1 MHWSTTPSKARCFR
15 SDGVVRKRPNAL
27 DAWLSN
33 GFGDVAARRAPC
45 RVFPARV
52 ASLPRQ
58 AGKTAVRG
66 FVGECA
72 GGREPR
78 FWGRRGGSI
87 LVRDKARGS
96 QVPLRAGNTA
106 PQCGSGS
113 VFRGGQFY
121 RDGVWSG
128 ISTAEIAQSCGVF
141 PGSARGYPQKYEAGR
156 ICMKIKERLEPE
168 YEVFVPRYR
177 LRRMRFWKSQKSLPV
192 YSRFQCNQRRKL
204 CHAKK

>member
-1 MHWSTTPSKARCFR
+1 MRFCTVRPCAAPCADFPTPVASIPAQPLKPLCRGLCAAC
-15 SDGVVRKRPNAL
+15 
-27 DAWLSN
+27 
-33 GFGDVAARRAPC
+33 AAR
-45 RVFPARV
+45 VEN
-52 ASLPRQ
+52 
-58 AGKTAVRG
+58 AGAVGTQWLRGRKT
-66 FVGECA
+66 
-72 GGREPR
+72 
-78 FWGRRGGSI
+78 
-87 LVRDKARGS
+87 VRDKARGS